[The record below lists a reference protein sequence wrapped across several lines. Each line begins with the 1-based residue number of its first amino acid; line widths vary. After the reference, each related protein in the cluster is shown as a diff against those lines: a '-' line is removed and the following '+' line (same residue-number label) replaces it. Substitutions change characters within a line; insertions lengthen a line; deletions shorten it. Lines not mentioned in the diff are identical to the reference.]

1 MVILHLAIL
10 VFGGVHLRTSKSWE
24 HISNPSILDHSNSAV
39 KICSSVR
46 NFSTNKKVTNI
57 SHRRSW
63 CQLFRCNHPSNI
75 FRCKFEEDS
84 THFLMSQTGSLLGD
98 FPLTLGQSGE
108 AICFFFFRLASTHCV
123 LAGDEGSL
131 RHYPNEVWQYSD
143 IQTVA
148 FSFLHLSL
156 NTPLLSILVNAQ
168 VWLRI
173 H

>member
-1 MVILHLAIL
+1 MVIFHLAIL
-10 VFGGVHLRTSKSWE
+10 VFGGCTGVHLRTSKSWE
-24 HISNPSILDHSNSAV
+24 HISNPPILDHSNSAV

-75 FRCKFEEDS
+75 FHCKFEEDS
-84 THFLMSQTGSLLGD
+84 THCLLGD

-108 AICFFFFRLASTHCV
+108 AICFFFRLASTHCV